1 MPQTRRSNA
10 VKYKIIKAS
19 SDHELEEEVRKH
31 LMEGWR
37 PLGGVSIV
45 QAEMAFSKVLKFY
58 QAVEKETREDRRRL
72 LEMEDDERDKA
83 ELERRLR

>member
-1 MPQTRRSNA
+1 M
-10 VKYKIIKAS
+10 KYKIIKAS

-31 LMEGWR
+31 LMDGWR

-58 QAVEKETREDRRRL
+58 QAVEKETREDRRRY
-72 LEMEDDERDKA
+72 LELEDEEREQVD
-83 ELERRLR
+83 LERRLR

>member
-1 MPQTRRSNA
+1 M
-10 VKYKIIKAS
+10 KYKIIKAS

>member
-1 MPQTRRSNA
+1 M
-10 VKYKIIKAS
+10 KYKIIKAS

-58 QAVEKETREDRRRL
+58 QAVEKETREDKRRL
-72 LEMEDDERDKA
+72 LEMDEEERDKV